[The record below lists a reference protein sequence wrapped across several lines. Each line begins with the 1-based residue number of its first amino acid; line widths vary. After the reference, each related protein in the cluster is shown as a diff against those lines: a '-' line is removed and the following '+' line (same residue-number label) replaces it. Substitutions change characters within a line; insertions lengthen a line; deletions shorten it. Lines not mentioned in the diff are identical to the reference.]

1 MWVGSHERD
10 ADVERGVAIFE
21 RRLRRRR
28 LFPRPRRLC
37 FKPPRRLL
45 RLRLLPTRAFGSART
60 TSRDEPFADLDDVVS
75 PLFRKR
81 ASSKKTV
88 SKSPGGESVGSVG
101 GAATPGKSPGFFA
114 PRTFE
119 GFDVAS
125 ARDVDDAVDAL
136 ARDAADSVTP
146 ARSPP
151 PVPASPFRRFL
162 DVFSPRRVVG
172 NGGSPPNPATLSVE
186 EETEDSEATDSG
198 ASVDAKELT
207 FASPSPRRADSA
219 TAGLTSFSPKTVNS
233 VSVSAVT
240 SLPGGSTF
248 VRDAEAHLAIEVK
261 KSWFGLR
268 DEPGDLNESESE
280 RSPSSKRA
288 EK

>member
-1 MWVGSHERD
+1 LTSPEAVAAAVAEATRAIATTPGS
-10 ADVERGVAIFE
+10 VES
-21 RRLRRRR
+21 
-28 LFPRPRRLC
+28 
-37 FKPPRRLL
+37 
-45 RLRLLPTRAFGSART
+45 RAFGTNRT

-81 ASSKKTV
+81 ASSKKTF

-146 ARSPP
+146 ARSPAP

-162 DVFSPRRVVG
+162 DVFSPRRGGSG
-172 NGGSPPNPATLSVE
+172 NVGSPPNAATLSVE

-198 ASVDAKELT
+198 ASLSRDEGELPKELT

-219 TAGLTSFSPKTVNS
+219 TAGLTSYSPKTVNS

-261 KSWFGLR
+261 KSWFGMR

-280 RSPSSKRA
+280 RSPSSRRA

>member
-1 MWVGSHERD
+1 
-10 ADVERGVAIFE
+10 
-21 RRLRRRR
+21 
-28 LFPRPRRLC
+28 
-37 FKPPRRLL
+37 
-45 RLRLLPTRAFGSART
+45 
-60 TSRDEPFADLDDVVS
+60 
-75 PLFRKR
+75 
-81 ASSKKTV
+81 
-88 SKSPGGESVGSVG
+88 
-101 GAATPGKSPGFFA
+101 
-114 PRTFE
+114 
-119 GFDVAS
+119 
-125 ARDVDDAVDAL
+125 
-136 ARDAADSVTP
+136 
-146 ARSPP
+146 
-151 PVPASPFRRFL
+151 
-162 DVFSPRRVVG
+162 
-172 NGGSPPNPATLSVE
+172 VE

-198 ASVDAKELT
+198 ASVVRDEGELPKELT

-219 TAGLTSFSPKTVNS
+219 TAGLTSYSPKTVNS

>member
-1 MWVGSHERD
+1 LTSPEAVAAAVAEATRAIATTPGS
-10 ADVERGVAIFE
+10 VES
-21 RRLRRRR
+21 
-28 LFPRPRRLC
+28 
-37 FKPPRRLL
+37 
-45 RLRLLPTRAFGSART
+45 RAFGTNRT

-81 ASSKKTV
+81 ASSKKSF

-101 GAATPGKSPGFFA
+101 GAATPGKKGFFA

-146 ARSPP
+146 ARSSAP

-162 DVFSPRRVVG
+162 DVFSPRRGGSG
-172 NGGSPPNPATLSVE
+172 NGGSPPNAATLSVE

-198 ASVDAKELT
+198 ASVVRDEGDAKELT

-219 TAGLTSFSPKTVNS
+219 TAGLTSYSPKTVNS

-268 DEPGDLNESESE
+268 DEPGDLNESESSP

>member
-1 MWVGSHERD
+1 
-10 ADVERGVAIFE
+10 
-21 RRLRRRR
+21 
-28 LFPRPRRLC
+28 
-37 FKPPRRLL
+37 
-45 RLRLLPTRAFGSART
+45 
-60 TSRDEPFADLDDVVS
+60 
-75 PLFRKR
+75 
-81 ASSKKTV
+81 
-88 SKSPGGESVGSVG
+88 
-101 GAATPGKSPGFFA
+101 
-114 PRTFE
+114 
-119 GFDVAS
+119 
-125 ARDVDDAVDAL
+125 VDDAVDAL

-146 ARSPP
+146 ARSPAP

-172 NGGSPPNPATLSVE
+172 NGGSPPNAATLSVE

-198 ASVDAKELT
+198 ASVVRGEGELPKELT
-207 FASPSPRRADSA
+207 FASPSPRRADTVNS
-219 TAGLTSFSPKTVNS
+219 AGLTSYSPKTVNS

-240 SLPGGSTF
+240 SLPGGSSF

-268 DEPGDLNESESE
+268 DEPGDLNENESE